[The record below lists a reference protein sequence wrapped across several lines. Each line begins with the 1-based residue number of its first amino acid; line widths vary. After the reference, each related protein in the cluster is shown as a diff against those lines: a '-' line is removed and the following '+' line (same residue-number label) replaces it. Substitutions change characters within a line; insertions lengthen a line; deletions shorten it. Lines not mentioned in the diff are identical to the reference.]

1 MGLNAL
7 AFRYAQFVES
17 AWYWPYPVLMAGFLL
32 GLLWPSGPLRIRRG
46 PHWAIYLLLLLAYNL
61 LQFQWLGSN
70 EMIRGGYLWA
80 GAAVDIASG
89 LLCGGLG
96 GFLAKARSRDAFG
109 HAGWA
114 ILGGV
119 PLLNL
124 VLLASPSR
132 TGDASQGPVLFA
144 GLQLPTLAWV
154 VTVFAIS
161 ATSRA
166 LTGILETELEYMA
179 ANPPSDDAYSLA
191 VEIMMIEANGLEA
204 YLDIALQGVEVPK
217 QLDSDLWLIDAQRD
231 GVALHFTYAMAAE
244 EGDTLSKPFRDET
257 TRIACDALGRALQA
271 GAAVEYHY
279 LRLADKTEFDVI
291 SVRAPDC
298 LI

>member
-7 AFRYAQFVES
+7 AFRYAQFVEG
-17 AWYWPYPVLMAGFLL
+17 AWYWPYPVLLAGFLL
-32 GLLWPSGPLRIRRG
+32 GLLWPSPPLRLRRG

-61 LQFQWLGSN
+61 LQFLWLGSN

-80 GAAVDIASG
+80 GAAVDIISG
-89 LLCGGLG
+89 LVFGGLG

-109 HAGWA
+109 PAGWA
-114 ILGGV
+114 ILGAV

-124 VLLASPSR
+124 VLLAAPSR
-132 TGDASQGPVLFA
+132 TGEAAQGPVLFS
-144 GLQLPTLAWV
+144 GLQMPTLAWV

-166 LTGILETELEYMA
+166 LTGILETELDHMA
-179 ANPPSDDAYSLA
+179 ANPPADDAYTLA
-191 VEIMMIEANGLEA
+191 VEAMIIEANGIEA
-204 YLDIALQGVEVPK
+204 YLDLALQGLEVPT
-217 QLDSDLWLIDAQRD
+217 QVDSDLWLIAARRQ
-231 GVALHFTYAMAAE
+231 GAALHFTYAMAVE
-244 EGDTLSKPFRDET
+244 EGDTLSKAFRDET